1 MPVVVDTSLAL
12 KWVRT
17 EVYTAEAIAL
27 RDASFQLRDAIAAP
41 SLLLYEATNT
51 LFGFARDR
59 FMTWTEA
66 ELAIDDLLATLQL
79 QIAPASVA
87 KRAIEITRL
96 TNQTYSYDTQFLA
109 LAEHLGCDLWT
120 ADERFQRAMNRHG
133 FPQVKAIGTYPLP
146 MTQ

>member
-51 LFGFARDR
+51 LFGFARDG

-66 ELAIDDLLATLQL
+66 ERAIDDLLVTVQL

-87 KRAIEITRL
+87 KRALEIARL
-96 TNQTYSYDTQFLA
+96 TSQTYAYDTQFLA
-109 LAEHLGCDLWT
+109 LAEYLGCDLWT

-133 FPQVKAIGTYPLP
+133 FAQVKAISAYPFSP
-146 MTQ
+146 T

>member
-12 KWVRT
+12 KWIRT
-17 EVYTAEAIAL
+17 EVYTAEAKAL
-27 RDASFQLRDAIAAP
+27 RDAAFQQRETIVAP

-51 LFGFARDR
+51 LFGFARDG

-66 ELAIDDLLATLQL
+66 EQAIDDVLATVQL

-87 KRAIEITRL
+87 KRALEITRL
-96 TNQTYSYDTQFLA
+96 TSQSYAYDTQFLA

-120 ADERFQRAMNRHG
+120 ADERFQRAMQRHG
-133 FPQVKAIGTYPLP
+133 FAQVKAIGTYPFLR
-146 MTQ
+146 TQ

>member
-27 RDASFQLRDAIAAP
+27 RDDYFQQRDTIAAP

-51 LFGFARDR
+51 LFGFARDG

-66 ELAIDDLLATLQL
+66 ERAIDDVLATVRL

-87 KRAIEITRL
+87 KRALEITRL
-96 TNQTYSYDTQFLA
+96 TSQTYAYDTQFLA
-109 LAEHLGCDLWT
+109 LAEYLGGDLWT

-133 FPQVKAIGTYPLP
+133 FAQVKAIGTYPLP
-146 MTQ
+146 TT